1 VDLLDLEAL
10 RVSAQSSIRT
20 LVNTEAVQTA
30 VETVRQLSGGKVDVL
45 LCNAGTTVLRLRI
58 AAWTHHRYCAGAHQL
73 DDTPLAL
80 GREEEL
86 AEKLQAAFRVNTGQ
100 SPR

>member
-45 LCNAGTTVLRLRI
+45 LCNAGTTLLRLRI
-58 AAWTHHRYCAGAHQL
+58 AWIHHQYCAGAHQL